1 MVAFTKPT
9 TVNEVWASAG
19 IISAPTNLK
28 ITQGWTVEIPPY
40 QYFNWSQNRIDS
52 FIAHVNQFGISQWDN
67 TTEYQAGKS
76 LVQGSDGTVYRAL
89 TTNTNKLPST
99 NPSDWVVAFENY
111 GVVAPVQTQLN
122 TLQNN
127 YNTLANLTNYA
138 QARTNL
144 GVYSKVESDVR
155 FAALS
160 GVNTQRFKVAT
171 AVDVDEAVPLG
182 QINTLLNNASTTV
195 TGVTRYGT
203 QSEIAQGTL
212 DNVAVS
218 AKTGKDNYLM
228 RSNNLSDLSNTTS
241 ARNNL
246 GLTSTATTPIS
257 DILTK
262 AGNLSGLSS
271 ISTARSNL
279 GLGTIAVE
287 NAIDWLSKSGNLA
300 GLANTSTARNN
311 LGLGDS
317 STRNVGTTVGTVA
330 AGDDIRIVNAV
341 QTSRTITAGNGL
353 TGGGSLANNV
363 TLNLGTPSTIS
374 ATSSNSVG
382 SASHSHAFNINSFFG
397 DRNLA
402 EEGWYTFPGGFTI
415 QWGAVYSIPTDG
427 VKYQTFPKAFDAVW
441 QVIGS
446 KRNHTPVEGDGNSCG
461 AYAANNTTL
470 VAFNDSNRYANS
482 ISYVAFGYCN
492 V

>member
-40 QYFNWSQNRIDS
+40 QFFNWSQNRVDS

-76 LVQGSDGTVYRAL
+76 LVQGTDGTVYRAL

-99 NPSDWVVAFENY
+99 NPSHWVVAFENY
-111 GVVAPVQTQLN
+111 GTVAPVQTQLN

-144 GVYSKVESDVR
+144 SVYSKVESDGR
-155 FAALS
+155 FAAL
-160 GVNTQRFKVAT
+160 GGINTQRFKVAT
-171 AVDVDEAVPLG
+171 AVNTDEAVPLG

-262 AGNLSGLSS
+262 AGNLSGISNV
-271 ISTARSNL
+271 STARSNL

-287 NAIDWLSKSGNLA
+287 NATNWLSKAGNLG
-300 GLANTSTARNN
+300 GLANVSTARTN
-311 LGLGDS
+311 LGLGNS
-317 STRNVGTTVGTVA
+317 STRNVGTTAGTVA
-330 AGDDIRIVNAV
+330 AGDDTRIVNSV
-341 QTSRTITAGNGL
+341 QKSTGVYAGLGL
-353 TGGGSLANNV
+353 TGGATLNDNV
-363 TLNLGTPSTIS
+363 TLYLGTPSTLS
-374 ATSSNSVG
+374 ATTGN
-382 SASHSHAFNINSFFG
+382 ASTDQSHTHAIDINSWFG
-397 DRNLA
+397 NRQLSD
-402 EEGWYTFPGGFTI
+402 EGWYVFPGGFCI
-415 QWGAVYSIPTDG
+415 QWGAVYQIPGDSKVTRN
-427 VKYQTFPKAFDAVW
+427 FPIPFSTVFHVVAGKANATSQDA
-441 QVIGS
+441 
-446 KRNHTPVEGDGNSCG
+446 DGNACG
-461 AYAANNTTL
+461 AVALNDSQFI
-470 VAFNDSNRYANS
+470 AFNDSVNYFNDVTWIALG
-482 ISYVAFGYCN
+482 V